1 MAAQS
6 IRGLGRSGSSGTR
19 PTDSSAAP
27 STLLARALWQ
37 RRVPLIITHAAL
49 GSPDDDV
56 DGAAAATGVF
66 SGDGGD
72 GGAGGA
78 QKLPPFYATSVPRF
92 GYLAQLLPR
101 LSAFFGRPCSSFHYE
116 DVPLRNLPVGL
127 LLDLYRPVA
136 LPPGAG
142 GGGTGGAAAQDGR
155 PDAGHMTPWRLVV
168 ADGEAWHLGDTFL
181 NGAKEA
187 DYVRYGS
194 AKQIMSLSKANTEA
208 LWHAVQDNDYA
219 AFARVNNLLLN
230 APTPLRHIP
239 LRLYIPTTAPPAQT
253 TDNAAAATSASPATT
268 PGTYKVMQ
276 ALVQPRT
283 SNRQQQTLGPALRSL
298 LPLLFPSSRDPVLAN
313 VILHGAPVPFHAPLE
328 DLMREAAYPDGWL
341 CLIVVLL

>member
-1 MAAQS
+1 MDPRS
-6 IRGLGRSGSSGTR
+6 VRGLVRPSAPTEHSDAPATTTPRAPGS
-19 PTDSSAAP
+19 
-27 STLLARALWQ
+27 LARVLWQ
-37 RRVPLIITHAAL
+37 RRVPLIITHASL
-49 GSPDDDV
+49 GGLDE
-56 DGAAAATGVF
+56 
-66 SGDGGD
+66 GDGLDGD
-72 GGAGGA
+72 GNASDREKRKKA
-78 QKLPPFYATSVPRF
+78 LFYATFVPRF

-101 LSAFFGRPCSSFHYE
+101 LTAFFGLPCTSFHFE

-127 LLDLYRPVA
+127 LLDLYRPVVLQSGYSSMSSSSISA
-136 LPPGAG
+136 E
-142 GGGTGGAAAQDGR
+142 R
-155 PDAGHMTPWRLVV
+155 TPWRLVV

-194 AKQIMSLSKANTEA
+194 AKQIMSLSKENTEA
-208 LWHAVQDNDYA
+208 LWHAVQDNDYK
-219 AFARVNNLLLN
+219 AFSRVNGLLLN

-253 TDNAAAATSASPATT
+253 TENAAAASTAETPAK
-268 PGTYKVMQ
+268 PGSYKVMQ
-276 ALVQPRT
+276 TLVQPRT

-313 VILHGAPVPFHAPLE
+313 VILHGAPVPFQAPLE

-341 CLIVVLL
+341 CLVVVLF

>member
-1 MAAQS
+1 MAASS
-6 IRGLGRSGSSGTR
+6 IRGFGRSGTSSTR
-19 PTDSSAAP
+19 PGDSSAPALT
-27 STLLARALWQ
+27 SLARALWQ

-49 GSPDDDV
+49 GSPDD
-56 DGAAAATGVF
+56 GEAAV
-66 SGDGGD
+66 
-72 GGAGGA
+72 AGGGGSGVGGKDGETK
-78 QKLPPFYATSVPRF
+78 KLPPFYATSVPRF

-101 LSAFFGRPCSSFHYE
+101 LAAFFGRPCSSFHYE

-127 LLDLYRPVA
+127 LLDLYRPVTLQA
-136 LPPGAG
+136 DAAG
-142 GGGTGGAAAQDGR
+142 QPEAIG
-155 PDAGHMTPWRLVV
+155 GHMTPWRLVV
-168 ADGEAWHLGDTFL
+168 ADGENWHLADTFL

-208 LWHAVQDNDYA
+208 LWHAVQDNDYV
-219 AFARVNNLLLN
+219 AFSRVNNLLLN

-239 LRLYIPTTAPPAQT
+239 LRLYIPTTAPPAET
-253 TDNAAAATSASPATT
+253 TDNAAAAASPAPSA

-283 SNRQQQTLGPALRSL
+283 SNRQPQTLGPALRSL
-298 LPLLFPSSRDPVLAN
+298 LPLLFPSSRDQVLAN
-313 VILHGAPVPFHAPLE
+313 VILHGAPVPFQAPLE
-328 DLMREAAYPDGWL
+328 ELMREAAYPDGWL